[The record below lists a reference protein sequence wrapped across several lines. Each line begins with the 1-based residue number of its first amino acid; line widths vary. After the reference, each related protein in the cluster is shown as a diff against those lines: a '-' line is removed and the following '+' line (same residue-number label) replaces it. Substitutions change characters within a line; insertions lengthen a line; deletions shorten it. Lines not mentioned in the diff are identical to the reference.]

1 MSFRVK
7 SVCSSGVF
15 AVKSVSVIEGDSVS
29 LNSDLTEM
37 MDDDVI
43 QWRFGDENTLIAEI
57 DVLEDRMTVYEDVP
71 DGRFRDRL
79 KLDDQTG
86 SLTITHTTTEHEG
99 VYELQTNSVRKIFVL
114 AVYDEVKSVSVTE
127 GDSVS
132 LNSDLTEIKD
142 DDVILWRFGDENTLI
157 AEIDVLEDRITVY
170 DDVPDGRFR
179 DRLKL
184 DDQTGSLT
192 ITHTTTE
199 HTGVYRLEMT
209 RNLSKSFNLTVYSR
223 LPVPVINRDCS
234 SSSSSCSLV
243 CSSSVLSVC
252 DATLSWYA
260 GMSVLSSISVCDLS
274 ISLSLPLDVEY
285 EDKNTYSCVLNN
297 PISNQT
303 THLDIRHTSAEVH
316 CCGSTEAVIRL
327 VLSAVVGVA
336 TVILLVY
343 DIRSTTNGR
352 SVEES
357 TAVIFNN

>member
-114 AVYDEVKSVSVTE
+114 AVY
-127 GDSVS
+127 
-132 LNSDLTEIKD
+132 
-142 DDVILWRFGDENTLI
+142 
-157 AEIDVLEDRITVY
+157 A
-170 DDVPDGRFR
+170 
-179 DRLKL
+179 
-184 DDQTGSLT
+184 
-192 ITHTTTE
+192 
-199 HTGVYRLEMT
+199 
-209 RNLSKSFNLTVYSR
+209 R

>member
-209 RNLSKSFNLTVYSR
+209 RNLSKSFNLTVYCEF
-223 LPVPVINRDCS
+223 N
-234 SSSSSCSLV
+234 
-243 CSSSVLSVC
+243 
-252 DATLSWYA
+252 
-260 GMSVLSSISVCDLS
+260 
-274 ISLSLPLDVEY
+274 
-285 EDKNTYSCVLNN
+285 
-297 PISNQT
+297 
-303 THLDIRHTSAEVH
+303 IRFFNLIH
-316 CCGSTEAVIRL
+316 CKKKKIKKFL
-327 VLSAVVGVA
+327 
-336 TVILLVY
+336 
-343 DIRSTTNGR
+343 
-352 SVEES
+352 
-357 TAVIFNN
+357 F